1 MKNQFSK
8 RLKELRIEK
17 NLTQE
22 QLADILAVLPRTV
35 SYWENG
41 KRECDFDTLIN
52 IADFFQSSIDF
63 LLGYQN
69 K

>member
-1 MKNQFSK
+1 MKNHFSI

-22 QLADILAVLPRTV
+22 QLAEILAVLPRTI

-41 KRECDFDTLIN
+41 KRECDFDMLIS
-52 IADFFQSSIDF
+52 IADFFQTSIDF